1 MFLRY
6 EVNLLI
12 FYFDLNKFNILKI
25 DIKII
30 YNA

>member
-1 MFLRY
+1 MFLGY
-6 EVNLLI
+6 EVNLLV
-12 FYFDLNKFNILKI
+12 FYYDLNKFNILKI